1 MKTIAKQMFIY
12 LFCLGAMLFLTL
24 NCSAQ
29 PVITSQPTN
38 QTAVAGAN
46 VTFSVMATDAG
57 PLIYQWQLNDTNFFT
72 NGIITTVAGNGTSG
86 SSGDG
91 GPATSAQLNNPV
103 GIAADQMGNF
113 FIADTITHRIR
124 KVDANG
130 IITTVAGNGSGS
142 FSGDGAAATNAS
154 LNQPYAVALDGFGDL
169 FIADTGNNRI
179 RKVDTNGIIT
189 TVAGGG
195 TGGDG
200 VLATNA
206 LLKGDQGVAV
216 DPAGELFIADTSDN
230 CIRKVDTNGIIS
242 TVAGIRGSMNIGF
255 TGDGGPAT
263 NARLTSPFGVAL
275 DVSGNLFIS
284 DSGNHRIREVNTNG
298 IINTVA
304 GSSASGSSGDGGAA
318 TNAALTTPQGIFVD
332 SFGIL
337 YIADNA
343 AERAR
348 QVDANGI
355 ITTIAGKGG
364 TGFGA
369 GDGIF
374 ATNASL
380 WNPEGVAL
388 DNFGNLLIVDKY
400 NLRIRKV
407 FTGRDPE
414 LNLENVSANSAGNYQ
429 VIVTGPDGSI
439 TSSNAS
445 LTLLLPPSIT
455 TELSYARAAS
465 GSSVDF
471 NVSVSGTPP
480 FSYQWFTSS
489 GSSALAVP
497 VVSSGHVTSASLITG
512 GIGYSSAPQV
522 HFVGGSGSGVV
533 ANASVLAGMVS
544 HIFVTSQGSGYTT
557 PPTIHIDPPPA
568 INAPLSDQTNSL
580 LAIPSVTFANLTNY
594 FVVVTNNYGAVTSD
608 VVRLNVF
615 LPPQNFT
622 VQNLLTGL
630 QMQLTGTRFNPYV
643 LQSATNLT
651 PPIGWTSIVTNLSDV
666 NGNWQFTDTNLN
678 ADQKYYRAFG
688 Q

>member
-1 MKTIAKQMFIY
+1 M
-12 LFCLGAMLFLTL
+12 
-24 NCSAQ
+24 
-29 PVITSQPTN
+29 
-38 QTAVAGAN
+38 
-46 VTFSVMATDAG
+46 DAS
-57 PLIYQWQLNDTNFFT
+57 
-72 NGIITTVAGNGTSG
+72 GIITTVAGTG
-86 SSGDG
+86 S
-91 GPATSAQLNNPV
+91 
-103 GIAADQMGNF
+103 
-113 FIADTITHRIR
+113 
-124 KVDANG
+124 AN
-130 IITTVAGNGSGS
+130 
-142 FSGDGAAATNAS
+142 FSGDGAAATNAA
-154 LNQPYAVALDGFGDL
+154 LNQPYAVALDSFGDL
-169 FIADTGNNRI
+169 FIADYGNNRI
-179 RKVDTNGIIT
+179 RKVDTNGVIT
-189 TVAGGG
+189 TMAGGG

-200 VLATNA
+200 ILATNS
-206 LLKGDQGVAV
+206 LLKGDKGVAV
-216 DPAGELFIADTSDN
+216 DPAGDLFIADTFDN

-242 TVAGIRGSMNIGF
+242 TVAGIRGVGGIGF
-255 TGDGGPAT
+255 MGDGEPAT
-263 NARLTSPFGVAL
+263 NARLNLPFGVAL
-275 DVSGNLFIS
+275 DDNGNLFIS
-284 DSGNHRIREVNTNG
+284 DSGNSRIREVNTNG

-304 GSSASGSSGDGGAA
+304 GSAAQGFSGDGGAA
-318 TNAALTTPQGIFVD
+318 TNAGLSSPQGIFVD
-332 SFGIL
+332 AFGYL
-337 YIADNA
+337 YIADTVA
-343 AERAR
+343 QRVR

-355 ITTIAGKGG
+355 ITSIAGKGG
-364 TGFGA
+364 NGGFGA
-369 GDGIF
+369 GDGIY

-380 WNPEGVAL
+380 WNPAGVAL
-388 DNFGNLLIVDKY
+388 DNFGNLLIVDKS

-455 TELSYARAAS
+455 TEPSYARAAS

-497 VVSSGHVTSASLITG
+497 VVSSGHVISASLITG
-512 GIGYSSAPQV
+512 GGGYSSAPQV
-522 HFVGGSGSGVV
+522 HFVGGSGSGAD

-544 HIFVTSQGSGYTT
+544 HIFVTSSGSGYTT

-580 LAIPSVTFANLTNY
+580 LAIPSVTLANLTNY

-622 VQNLLTGL
+622 IQNLLTGL
-630 QMQLTGTRFNPYV
+630 QMQLTGTPHNPYV
-643 LQSATNLT
+643 LQTATNLT
-651 PPIGWTSIVTNLSDV
+651 PPTIWTSIITNFSDV

-678 ADQKYYRAFG
+678 AGQKFYRAFG